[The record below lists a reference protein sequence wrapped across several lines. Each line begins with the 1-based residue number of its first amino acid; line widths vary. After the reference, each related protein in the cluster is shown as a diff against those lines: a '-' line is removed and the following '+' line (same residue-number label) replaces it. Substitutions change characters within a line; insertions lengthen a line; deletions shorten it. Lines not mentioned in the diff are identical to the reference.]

1 MIPSSLEYKRASSID
16 EALSM
21 VNAGA
26 KILAGGHS
34 LIPALKLRLDAPG
47 TVVDISKISELR
59 YIKDNGDHIA
69 IGAASTHHDIMS
81 SSAIQSKCAMMSQ
94 TAAVIGDVQV
104 RNMGTIGGSIAHAD
118 PAADWP
124 ASLLAADAVI
134 EIRSSSG
141 SRSVGAGDFFQGLYM
156 TALEEGEIITEIRI
170 PVVAGASSAYTKFM
184 QPASRF
190 AIVGCAVMLTRSG
203 DSITKAS
210 VAFTG
215 VSDKAFRD
223 AAAEA
228 ALNSVSDVDAA
239 SQAAAEGVDILS
251 DHFASEEYRK
261 HLAKVYAKRAMLAAL
276 G

>member
-1 MIPSSLEYKRASSID
+1 MIPSSLEYKRASSVD

-21 VNAGA
+21 VNDGA

-47 TVVDISKISELR
+47 TVVDISRISELR

-69 IGAASTHHDIMS
+69 IGAASTHHDLMS
-81 SSAIQSKCAMMSQ
+81 SSVVQSKCAMMSQ

-124 ASLLAADAVI
+124 ASLLAANA
-134 EIRSSSG
+134 EIVMKSSG
-141 SRSVGAGDFFQGLYM
+141 ASRTVAAGDFFQGLYM
-156 TALEEGEIITEIRI
+156 TALEEGEIITEIRV
-170 PVVAGASSAYTKFM
+170 PVVAGASSAYVKFM

-203 DSITKAS
+203 DNISDAR

-223 AAAEA
+223 AAAESALTSTSAVEA
-228 ALNSVSDVDAA
+228 AANAA
-239 SQAAAEGVDILS
+239 SEGVEILS
-251 DHFASEEYRK
+251 DHFASEDYRK
-261 HLAKVYAKRAMLAAL
+261 HLAKVYAKRAIMAAL

>member
-47 TVVDISKISELR
+47 TLVDISKISELR

-69 IGAASTHHDIMS
+69 IGAASTHHDIMT

-134 EIRSSSG
+134 EMRSSSG
-141 SRSVGAGDFFQGLYM
+141 SRSVAAGDFFQGLYM
-156 TALEEGEIITEIRI
+156 TALEEGEIITEIRV
-170 PVVAGASSAYTKFM
+170 PVVEGATSAYVKFM

-190 AIVGCAVMLTRSG
+190 AIVGCAVMLTQRG
-203 DSITKAS
+203 ESIHDPR

-223 AAAEA
+223 AAVEA
-228 ALNSVSDVDAA
+228 ALNATPRVDAA
-239 SQAAAEGVDILS
+239 AQAAAEGVDILS
-251 DHFASEEYRK
+251 DHFASEDYRK
-261 HLAKVYAKRAMLAAL
+261 HLAKVYAKRAIEAAL